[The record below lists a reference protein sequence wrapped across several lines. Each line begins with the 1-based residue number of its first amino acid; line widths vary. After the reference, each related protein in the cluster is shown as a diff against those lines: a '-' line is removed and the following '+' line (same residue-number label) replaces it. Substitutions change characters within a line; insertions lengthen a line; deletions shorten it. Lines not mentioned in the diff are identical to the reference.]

1 MADPKTY
8 SEEEYAAIVKER
20 DALKA
25 KRDEILDE
33 AKDAKKELKGLRAEL
48 TELQQAA
55 KGQKAGV
62 TAEDL
67 KNLRAEVLADLEKQ
81 YAPTKEQAATLAAEN
96 RRLKLDNVVKAA
108 MAKGGARAERIDAL
122 FKLTQDQ
129 FDLTDD
135 GQPMLKDRKGTP
147 VEKFVSEDLKA
158 LYPEFYNGSGSRGG
172 GASRSAAGGGSTTTI
187 AADDGKGLLANLE
200 AIAKGEVLVQQ

>member
-25 KRDEILDE
+25 KRDEVLDE